1 MQEGTRI
8 IHQADLN
15 ERRRRKQSELLIRAI
30 DFDKQ
35 QDALR
40 DDERL
45 VHYHKMLQYVPIAVC
60 LN

>member
-1 MQEGTRI
+1 M
-8 IHQADLN
+8 HQADLN